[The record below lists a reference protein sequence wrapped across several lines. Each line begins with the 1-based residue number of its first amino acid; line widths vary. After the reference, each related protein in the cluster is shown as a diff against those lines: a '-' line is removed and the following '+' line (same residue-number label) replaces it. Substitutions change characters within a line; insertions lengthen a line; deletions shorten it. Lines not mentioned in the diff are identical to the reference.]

1 MPTKSNE
8 QIRRDYAQQGVVSQL
23 GTAADD
29 MARIAANGI
38 TGGLVLD
45 QDAVR
50 EARVRAGLAGDIANV
65 GGMLLGAKG
74 VGALAKGARV
84 LPAAA
89 RVASAG
95 GLRQAVGFL
104 SGKAGPALV
113 PVAAGPSKMALAK
126 AAGALGLLGV
136 SIAGRQ
142 DEAAPAA
149 APQDK
154 PAERDGI
161 WSEDAAAATASSPQ
175 QSALDRLG
183 EIINGPVSHRR
194 LMQAVQGVAQVSP
207 KPIGARDAAG
217 MVAEQQ
223 AMAMNN
229 AVQQEI
235 QSKVDA
241 GTMSKEDAQKAGM
254 NAFNA
259 YLKQRAMV
267 WGTNNPLGVA
277 QVPMMPDE
285 AGVN

>member
-65 GGMLLGAKG
+65 GGMFLGAKG

-104 SGKAGPALV
+104 SGKAGP
-113 PVAAGPSKMALAK
+113 SKMALAK

-136 SIAGRQ
+136 SIASRQ

-154 PAERDGI
+154 PAERDGV

-194 LMQAVQGVAQVSP
+194 LMQAVQGVAQVTP
-207 KPIGARDAAG
+207 KPLSAKDATGATAEALSTGLLNSELAG
-217 MVAEQQ
+217 
-223 AMAMNN
+223 
-229 AVQQEI
+229 I
-235 QSKVDA
+235 S
-241 GTMSKEDAQKAGM
+241 AQKAQGNLGDAEAQKASEAAVNKYLTRRASTWGFNPM
-254 NAFNA
+254 NT
-259 YLKQRAMV
+259 AM
-267 WGTNNPLGVA
+267 
-277 QVPMMPDE
+277 VPMMQQPE
-285 AGVN
+285 E